1 MLARAR
7 RAVAA
12 VAHIG
17 QEDVGTGHRA
27 ADHLGGVGRLD
38 RDHVGAAFG
47 QHRRRWRRR
56 GLLSTTAACPVPA
69 CTVRELARY
78 DATGRAQR
86 PAEPVPALRAREAA
100 GD

>member
-1 MLARAR
+1 MLAQAR

-56 GLLSTTAACPVPA
+56 GLVIDHRGLSRPGLHGT
-69 CTVRELARY
+69 
-78 DATGRAQR
+78 RAG
-86 PAEPVPALRAREAA
+86 AI
-100 GD
+100 